1 MNKLDYFD
9 VLAFGAHPD
18 DVEIGM
24 AGTIAKLTKLGY
36 KVAICD
42 LTEAELSSNGD
53 TTTRR
58 KEAEKADEVLGVKK
72 RFNLSLPD
80 RGLYLHEGAIKE
92 VVQLIRMTKPSIVF
106 SPYEID
112 RHPDHGNC
120 TKIIEEAV
128 FSAGIRK
135 YSSSSNYEAHKVKN
149 VFQYMIN
156 GFHKP
161 DFIVDISETINDK
174 QLALEA
180 YESQFTPGESGVVTP
195 LTNDYVN
202 SVIAREKMIGK
213 EVGISFGEGFMSKK
227 PLLLNADWLL

>member
-1 MNKLDYFD
+1 MEYFD

-24 AGTIAKLTKLGY
+24 AGTIAKFTKLGY

-53 TTTRR
+53 TTIRR
-58 KEAEKADEVLGVKK
+58 KEAEEADKILGVSK

-80 RGLYLHEGAIKE
+80 RGLYLTEEAVKQ
-92 VVQLIRMTKPSIVF
+92 VVSLIRMTKPSIVF

-128 FSAGIRK
+128 FSSGIRK
-135 YSSSSNYEAHKVKN
+135 FNVNTNYEAHKVN
-149 VFQYMIN
+149 HVFHYMIN
-156 GFHKP
+156 GFHRP
-161 DFIVDISETINDK
+161 NFIVDITETIEIK
-174 QLALEA
+174 QAALKA
-180 YESQFTPGESGVVTP
+180 YESQFTPGANGVITP

-213 EVGISFGEGFMSKK
+213 EVGISYGEGFMSKK
-227 PLLLNADWLL
+227 PLLLKADWLI

>member
-1 MNKLDYFD
+1 MDYFD

-24 AGTIAKLTKLGY
+24 GGTIAKLTKLGY

-53 TTTRR
+53 TFSRR
-58 KEAEKADEVLGVKK
+58 KEAEAADKILGVSK

-80 RGLYLHEGAIKE
+80 RGLYLSSEAIQQ
-92 VVQLIRMTKPSIVF
+92 VVALIRMTKPSIVF
-106 SPYEID
+106 SPYEVD

-128 FSAGIRK
+128 FSSGIRK
-135 YSSSSNYEAHKVKN
+135 FNVNTNHEAHKVN
-149 VFQYMIN
+149 QIYQYMIN
-156 GFHKP
+156 GFHRP
-161 DFIVDISETINDK
+161 NFIVDISETIEIK
-174 QLALEA
+174 KKALEA
-180 YESQFTPGESGVVTP
+180 YESQFTPGPDGVITP

-202 SVIAREKMIGK
+202 SVIAREKIFGK
-213 EVGISFGEGFMSKK
+213 EVGVSYGEGFMSKK
-227 PLLLNADWLL
+227 PLLLNADWLV

>member
-1 MNKLDYFD
+1 MEYFD

-24 AGTIAKLTKLGY
+24 AGTIAKFTKLGY

-53 TTTRR
+53 TATRR
-58 KEAEKADEVLGVKK
+58 KEAESADKILGVSK
-72 RFNLSLPD
+72 RFNLSFSD
-80 RGLYLHEGAIKE
+80 RGLYLSEDSIKQ
-92 VVQLIRMTKPSIVF
+92 VVSLIRMTKPSIVF

-128 FSAGIRK
+128 FSSGIRK
-135 YSSSSNYEAHKVKN
+135 FNVNTTHEAHKVN
-149 VFQYMIN
+149 HVFQYMIN
-156 GFHKP
+156 GFHRP
-161 DFIVDISETINDK
+161 NFIVNISETI
-174 QLALEA
+174 QLKKEALEA
-180 YESQFTPGESGVVTP
+180 YESQFTPGETGVSTP
-195 LTNDYVN
+195 LTNDYVE

-213 EVGISFGEGFMSKK
+213 EVGISYGEGFMSKK
-227 PLLLNADWLL
+227 PLLLNADWLF

>member
-1 MNKLDYFD
+1 MEYFD

-24 AGTIAKLTKLGY
+24 AGTIAKFTKLGY

-53 TTTRR
+53 TFIRR
-58 KEAEKADEVLGVKK
+58 KEAEEADKILGVSK

-80 RGLYLHEGAIKE
+80 RGLYLSEEAIKQ
-92 VVQLIRMTKPSIVF
+92 VAALIRMTKPSIIF
-106 SPYEID
+106 SPYEVD

-120 TKIIEEAV
+120 TKIVEEAV
-128 FSAGIRK
+128 FSSGIRK
-135 YSSSSNYEAHKVKN
+135 FNANTNHEAHKVKH

-156 GFHKP
+156 GFHRP
-161 DFIVDISETINDK
+161 NFIVDVSETIEVK
-174 QLALEA
+174 RAALEA
-180 YESQFTPGESGVVTP
+180 YESQFTPGPDGVVTP

-202 SVIAREKMIGK
+202 SVIAREKIFGK
-213 EVGISFGEGFMSKK
+213 EAGVPYGEGFMTKR
-227 PLLLNADWLL
+227 PLLLNADWLV

>member
-1 MNKLDYFD
+1 VEYFD

-24 AGTIAKLTKLGY
+24 AGTIAKFTKLGY

-53 TTTRR
+53 TTIRR
-58 KEAEKADEVLGVKK
+58 KEAEEADKILGVSK

-80 RGLYLHEGAIKE
+80 RGLYLTEEAVKQ
-92 VVQLIRMTKPSIVF
+92 VVSLIRMTKPSIVF

-128 FSAGIRK
+128 FSSGIRK
-135 YSSSSNYEAHKVKN
+135 FNVNTNYEAHKVN
-149 VFQYMIN
+149 HVFHYMIN
-156 GFHKP
+156 GFHRP
-161 DFIVDISETINDK
+161 NFIVDITETIEIK
-174 QLALEA
+174 QAALKA
-180 YESQFTPGESGVVTP
+180 YESQFTPGANGVITP

-213 EVGISFGEGFMSKK
+213 EVGISYGEGFMSKK
-227 PLLLNADWLL
+227 PLLLKADWLI

>member
-1 MNKLDYFD
+1 MEYFD

-42 LTEAELSSNGD
+42 LTKAELSSNGD

-58 KEAEKADEVLGVKK
+58 KEAEQADKILGVSK

-80 RGLYLHEGAIKE
+80 RGLYLNEESIKE
-92 VVQLIRMTKPSIVF
+92 VVRLIRMTKPTIVF

-128 FSAGIRK
+128 FSSGIRK
-135 YSSSSNYEAHKVKN
+135 FNVNTNHEAHKVKQ

-156 GFHKP
+156 GFHRP
-161 DFIVDISETINDK
+161 HFIVDISETIEVK
-174 QLALEA
+174 KTALEA
-180 YESQFTPGESGVVTP
+180 YESQFTPGDSGVVTP

-202 SVIAREKMIGK
+202 SVIAREKMFGK
-213 EVGISFGEGFMSKK
+213 EVGVSYGEGFMSKK
-227 PLLLNADWLL
+227 PLLLSADWIL

>member
-1 MNKLDYFD
+1 MGYFD

-24 AGTIAKLTKLGY
+24 AGTIAKFTSLGY

-42 LTEAELSSNGD
+42 LTEAELSSNGN

-58 KEAEKADEVLGVKK
+58 QEAEAADKILGVSK

-80 RGLYLHEGAIKE
+80 RGLYLNENAIKQ
-92 VVQLIRMTKPSIVF
+92 VVGLIRMTKPGLVF
-106 SPYEID
+106 SPFEID

-135 YSSSSNYEAHKVKN
+135 FEANSNQDSHKVKH

-156 GFHKP
+156 GFHRP
-161 DFIVDISETINDK
+161 DFIVNISETIEIK
-174 QLALEA
+174 KSALEA
-180 YESQFTPGESGVVTP
+180 YETQFTPGEAGVVTP

-202 SVIAREKMIGK
+202 SIIAREKMIGK
-213 EVGISFGEGFMSKK
+213 EAGVSYGEGFMSKK
-227 PLLLNADWLL
+227 PILLNADWLV

>member
-1 MNKLDYFD
+1 MEYFD

-24 AGTIAKLTKLGY
+24 AGTIAKFTKLGY

-53 TTTRR
+53 TFIRR
-58 KEAEKADEVLGVKK
+58 KEAEEADKILGVSK

-80 RGLYLHEGAIKE
+80 RGLYLSEEAIKQ
-92 VVQLIRMTKPSIVF
+92 VAALIRMTKPSIIF
-106 SPYEID
+106 SPYEVD

-120 TKIIEEAV
+120 TKIVEEAV
-128 FSAGIRK
+128 FSSGIRK
-135 YSSSSNYEAHKVKN
+135 FNVNTNHDAHKVKH

-156 GFHKP
+156 GFHRP
-161 DFIVDISETINDK
+161 NFIVDVTETIEVK
-174 QLALEA
+174 RSALEA
-180 YESQFTPGESGVVTP
+180 YESQFTPGPDGVVTP

-202 SVIAREKMIGK
+202 SVIAREKIFGK
-213 EVGISFGEGFMSKK
+213 EAGVPYGEGFMTKR
-227 PLLLNADWLL
+227 PLLLNADWLV

>member
-1 MNKLDYFD
+1 VEYFD

-24 AGTIAKLTKLGY
+24 AGTIAKFTKLGY

-53 TTTRR
+53 TATRR
-58 KEAEKADEVLGVKK
+58 KEAESADKILGVSK
-72 RFNLSLPD
+72 RFNLSFSD
-80 RGLYLHEGAIKE
+80 RGLYLSEDSIKQ
-92 VVQLIRMTKPSIVF
+92 VVSLIRMTKPSIVF

-128 FSAGIRK
+128 FSSGIRK
-135 YSSSSNYEAHKVKN
+135 FNVNTTHEAHKVN
-149 VFQYMIN
+149 HVFQYMIN
-156 GFHKP
+156 GFHRP
-161 DFIVDISETINDK
+161 NFIVNISETI
-174 QLALEA
+174 QLKKEALEA
-180 YESQFTPGESGVVTP
+180 YESQFTPGETGVSTP
-195 LTNDYVN
+195 LTNDYVE

-213 EVGISFGEGFMSKK
+213 EVGISYGEGFMSKK
-227 PLLLNADWLL
+227 PLLLNADWLF